1 MGDLILLRNS
11 KRKDKKGGKFS
22 FALLG
27 PYIVSKNT
35 PKGVTTLKTRE
46 GEILN
51 VKYNISLLRLYVN
64 EKTDDTGGGSTK
76 FTVAVDS
83 EKPSTS
89 VNTGISTPLDSNE
102 INYWDSLLS
111 ELVEIS

>member
-51 VKYNISLLRLYVN
+51 VKYNFSLLRLYVN

-83 EKPSTS
+83 EKP
-89 VNTGISTPLDSNE
+89 
-102 INYWDSLLS
+102 
-111 ELVEIS
+111 